1 MKYIVL
7 LISLITLLSCSRATE
22 IIIDQ
27 ALPEPKTLDIGI
39 KNNTNTKFLRTE
51 IVTSNG
57 KLVFQQ
63 IEPNSYSNFYEIS
76 AIYSEVEIT
85 VKTANGY
92 YSFSPSS
99 YDEDTK
105 VTQGTYY
112 FEVSIE
118 IPGNN
123 LIVTRKSF

>member
-1 MKYIVL
+1 MKFIVL
-7 LISLITLLSCSRATE
+7 LISLVTLLSCSRATE

-27 ALPEPKTLDIGI
+27 ALPGFKTLDIGI

-57 KLVFQQ
+57 NLVFQQ

-85 VKTANGY
+85 VQTANGY
-92 YSFSPSS
+92 YSFLPSS
-99 YDEDTK
+99 YGEDTK
-105 VTQGTYY
+105 VTQGNYY

-123 LIVTRKSF
+123 LVVTRKSF